1 MLLDICVQIIN
12 DRYCLVA
19 LVKKALVKKST
30 KNLKNLNA
38 HKQFNRHSNNQSH
51 KQKTK
56 ELKSKTKEQFNVVQL
71 RISNLHGE
79 G

>member
-1 MLLDICVQIIN
+1 MLLGICVRIIN
-12 DRYCLVA
+12 DRYCLV
-19 LVKKALVKKST
+19 ALVKKST

-56 ELKSKTKEQFNVVQL
+56 ELKSKTKVQFNVVQL